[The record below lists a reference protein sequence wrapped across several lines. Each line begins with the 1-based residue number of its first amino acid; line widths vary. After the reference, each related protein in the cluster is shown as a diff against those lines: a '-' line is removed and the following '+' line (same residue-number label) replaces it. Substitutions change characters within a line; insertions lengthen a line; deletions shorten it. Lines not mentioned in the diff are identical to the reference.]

1 MIGTTHA
8 QALRELVS
16 TDSEVL
22 ENEPLAKRTTLGVG
36 GPAEVLVTPANET
49 DLAATMRYA
58 ATHEVPV
65 FLLGRGSNL
74 VIREGGIR
82 GIVICLRH
90 EGFTQIEVR
99 QNILHCG
106 AGVRLKHIANTA
118 RDAGLAGLEF
128 LEGIPGCLGGAL
140 RMNAGAWGGET
151 FEQVESVRF
160 MTRDG
165 QIEERTG
172 FEMGAVYRSCPVLRD
187 HIALSAVLR
196 GKLEGREEV
205 RARMDALRQ
214 QRTES
219 QPHNRSAGCMFK
231 NPETTSAGKLVD
243 ECGLKGL
250 RIGGAIVSERHG
262 NFIIN
267 DGTATANDVLT
278 LIEQVRERVKTERGV
293 DLHTEVQVVGE
304 PLPESE

>member
-1 MIGTTHA
+1 M
-8 QALRELVS
+8 
-16 TDSEVL
+16 
-22 ENEPLAKRTTLGVG
+22 
-36 GPAEVLVTPANET
+36 
-49 DLAATMRYA
+49 
-58 ATHEVPV
+58 
-65 FLLGRGSNL
+65 
-74 VIREGGIR
+74 
-82 GIVICLRH
+82 
-90 EGFTQIEVR
+90 
-99 QNILHCG
+99 
-106 AGVRLKHIANTA
+106 
-118 RDAGLAGLEF
+118 
-128 LEGIPGCLGGAL
+128 
-140 RMNAGAWGGET
+140 
-151 FEQVESVRF
+151 
-160 MTRDG
+160 
-165 QIEERTG
+165 
-172 FEMGAVYRSCPVLRD
+172 LRD

-196 GKLEGREEV
+196 GELEGREEV
-205 RARMDALRQ
+205 RARMDALRK